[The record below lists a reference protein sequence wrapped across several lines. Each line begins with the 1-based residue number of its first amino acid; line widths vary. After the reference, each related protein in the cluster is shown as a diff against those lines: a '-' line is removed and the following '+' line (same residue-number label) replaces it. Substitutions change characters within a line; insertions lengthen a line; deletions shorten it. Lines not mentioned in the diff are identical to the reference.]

1 MNLIDAIDI
10 AASGMSAQR
19 IRMNVISSNLANVR
33 TTRTPEGGPYKRK
46 DVIFSAQPLSSF
58 DAEFKGFLT
67 EPLYKVDTI
76 NIIED
81 TSEPRYEYD
90 PSHPDANKEGYVAYP
105 NISLSEE
112 MVNMIS
118 ASRSFEANLAIV
130 QSAKNMAL
138 QAVDIIR

>member
-58 DAEFKGFLT
+58 DAKFKGFLT
-67 EPLYKVDTI
+67 EPLYKVEAI
-76 NIIED
+76 KIMED